1 MKNKSIIL
9 MIVIILVLI
18 LSITGVTLYFTNK
31 SIMQKDETNITNTES
46 NNEDEAIN
54 HGIQDNPDEDNITN
68 IISTPNEND
77 ENTLKNMHATP

>member
-54 HGIQDNPDEDNITN
+54 HGIQDNKGEDNIKK
-68 IISTPNEND
+68 IIYKKNEND
-77 ENTLKNMHATP
+77 ENILTNMHATP